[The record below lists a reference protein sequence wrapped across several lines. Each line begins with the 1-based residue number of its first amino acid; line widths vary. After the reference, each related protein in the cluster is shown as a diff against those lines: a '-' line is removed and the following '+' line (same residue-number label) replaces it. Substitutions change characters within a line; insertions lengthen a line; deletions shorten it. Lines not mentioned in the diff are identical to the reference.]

1 MNITNEAGLPEA
13 LVRAVEN
20 DPYHAN
26 RTGDISCTRLI
37 DAPRIRC
44 LTQRHA
50 ADITEDCS
58 DRIWA
63 LLGQSV
69 HTILERAHTVFEP
82 AIAERRLFAEVEGW
96 QVSGQFDRMGL
107 LEGNTL
113 QDYKVTS
120 TWSVIKG
127 LKPEWSNQLN
137 VLAWLA
143 ARNRIKVQRLE
154 IVAILRDWS
163 RGKAKAGCDYPA
175 RPVKILAVPM
185 WSKAE
190 AGAYVAERVRL
201 HQAAELL
208 ADADLPECTPAE
220 RWQGADVFAV
230 KKPGRKS
237 AVKLH
242 DTAEAAAAHVAE
254 LGGAHYVEHRPG
266 VSVRCLDYC
275 PVAAFCNQWAA
286 EQARTAE
293 AAGEREAA

>member
-1 MNITNEAGLPEA
+1 MHITNEAGLPDA

-37 DAPRIRC
+37 NAPRIRC

-50 ADITEDCS
+50 ADITEDAS
-58 DRIWA
+58 DRMWS

-82 AIAERRLFAEVEGW
+82 AITERRLFAEIKGW
-96 QVSGQFDRMGL
+96 QVSGAFDRLGL
-107 LEGNTL
+107 LEGGVM

-120 TWSVIKG
+120 AWGVIG
-127 LKPEWSNQLN
+127 GPKPEWEAQLN

-143 ARNRIKVQRLE
+143 ARNRIKVSRLE
-154 IVAILRDWS
+154 VVAILRDWS
-163 RGKAKAGCDYPA
+163 RGKARAGGNYPSHQ
-175 RPVKILAVPM
+175 VKVLAVPM
-185 WSKAE
+185 WSKTE
-190 AGAYVAERVRL
+190 AGAYVAERVKL

-208 ADADLPECTPAE
+208 SDDELPECTPTE

-237 AVKLH
+237 AIKLH
-242 DTAEAAAAHVAE
+242 DTPEAAAAQVAE
-254 LGGAHYVEHRPG
+254 LGGAHYLEHRPG
-266 VSVRCLDYC
+266 QSVRCLDYC
-275 PVAAFCNQWAA
+275 PVASFCNQWAA
-286 EQARTAE
+286 EQARQSD
-293 AAGEREAA
+293 REAA

>member
-1 MNITNEAGLPEA
+1 MHITNEAGLPEA
-13 LVRAVEN
+13 LVQAITN
-20 DPYHAN
+20 DPYPTGK
-26 RTGDISCTRLI
+26 TGDISATRLI

-58 DRIWA
+58 NRIWA

-82 AIAERRLFAEVEGW
+82 AIAERRLFAETDGW
-96 QVSGQFDRMGL
+96 QVSGAFDRLGL
-107 LEGNTL
+107 LEGGVL
-113 QDYKVTS
+113 QDYKTTS
-120 TWSVIKG
+120 VWSVIRG
-127 LKPEWSNQLN
+127 PKPEWENQLN

-143 ARNRIKVQRLE
+143 ARNKIKVSRLE

-163 RGKAKAGCDYPA
+163 RGKARAGGDYPSHQ
-175 RPVKILAVPM
+175 VKVLAVPL
-185 WSKAE
+185 WDKAR
-190 AGAYVAERVRL
+190 ANAYITERVRL

-208 ADADLPECTPAE
+208 ADDDLPECTALE

-266 VSVRCLDYC
+266 QSVRCLDYC
-275 PVAAFCNQWAA
+275 PVAAFCNQWQA

-293 AAGEREAA
+293 AASEREAA